1 VYVTTLWFQYIGEKW
16 LDTSR
21 GTSFYVPV
29 ADGTLLVNHG
39 LFSITVSSAT
49 NISAHYDI
57 GDTITIEVGIVSVEG
72 VLEFDNW
79 IVADTL

>member
-1 VYVTTLWFQYIGEKW
+1 
-16 LDTSR
+16 
-21 GTSFYVPV
+21 VPV

-49 NISAHYDI
+49 NISAHYDV
-57 GDTITIEVGIVSVEG
+57 GDTITIEAQVVSVDG
-72 VLEFDNW
+72 ALAFNNW